1 MVKVSGMYLSI
12 GYNLIFPAK
21 VSKQIRFETYAW
33 KYNLNLISER
43 KGSSLGEFS
52 SPILTYSIAQKNRLL
67 KSPHH
72 LKNNTILFIS
82 NNC

>member
-21 VSKQIRFETYAW
+21 VSKQIRFETYTW

-43 KGSSLGEFS
+43 KGSIIGEFS
-52 SPILTYSIAQKNRLL
+52 SPILT
-67 KSPHH
+67 
-72 LKNNTILFIS
+72 
-82 NNC
+82 